1 MDRAQSPAVWKP
13 WLWLAGASA
22 LTAPAIALRFGEFS
36 DEPAVAA
43 ALFGIGILG
52 AAFLLAWGAEVAQLD
67 ISRSLAFAV
76 LALVAVLPEYAV
88 DLVFAWKAADDPEF
102 AQYAV
107 ANMTGAN
114 RLLIG
119 IGWSSV
125 VLLYWFRTRRPSVA
139 LEGRQAIELT
149 FLLLATGWAFTIFL
163 RSFFLNGTLH
173 PVDSVV
179 LVGLFV
185 GYLVIVSRG
194 GKAEEPEHLI
204 GPPAAIAKLERP
216 RRRAVTAL
224 LFLFAAFVIFLSAEP
239 FASNLVESGTTLG
252 VDEFILVQWLAPLA
266 SEAPEIIIALIFT
279 LRGLPTLAM
288 AALIS
293 SQLNQWSLLV
303 GTLPLVFIINGGS
316 ASGLPL
322 DSRQMNEFLL
332 TAANSLFAVVLLVSL
347 FISWRSAAV
356 LLLLF
361 VVQLF
366 FPDQTIRAIF
376 ALIYLG
382 LTVVLLGLN
391 GRRRRDTFGLF
402 PRARREIARLR
413 DTGGATTHEQ

>member
-1 MDRAQSPAVWKP
+1 MERARPPSLWKP
-13 WLWLAGASA
+13 WLWVVGASA
-22 LTAPAIALRFGEFS
+22 LTAPAIALRFGQFS

-43 ALFGIGILG
+43 ALFGVGILG

-67 ISRSLAFAV
+67 IPRSLAVAF

-88 DLVFAWKAADDPEF
+88 DLVFAWKAADDPTF
-102 AQYAV
+102 APFAV

-125 VLLYWFRTRRPSVA
+125 ALLFWLRTRKPSVA
-139 LEGRQAIELT
+139 LDGRQAIELT

-163 RSFFLNGTLH
+163 RSFFLHGSLH

-185 GYLVIVSRG
+185 VYLVISTRG
-194 GKAEEPEHLI
+194 SKAEETEHFI
-204 GPPAAIAKLERP
+204 GPPATIAKLERS

-224 LFLFAAFVIFLSAEP
+224 LFLFAGFVILLSAEP
-239 FASNLVESGTTLG
+239 FAENLVESGETLG
-252 VDEFILVQWLAPLA
+252 IDEFILVQWVAPLA

-303 GTLPLVFIINGGS
+303 GTLPLVFIANGGS

-332 TAANSLFAVVLLVSL
+332 TAAQSLFAVVLLASL
-347 FISWRSAAV
+347 IISWRSAVV
-356 LLLLF
+356 LLVLF

-382 LTVVLLGLN
+382 LTVVLLGAN
-391 GRRRRDTFGLF
+391 GRRRRATFGLL
-402 PRARREIARLR
+402 PRARREIAGLYNP
-413 DTGGATTHEQ
+413 GGATAHER